1 MAALRLQLLQFT
13 VLMWLSKSGVILHR
27 VEELGHLVEPL
38 IDTNAV
44 VHAWC
49 KEDRAKGPCSLAA
62 ALIPFLVERYQ
73 DGLEIFRIAAKMGED
88 SKRQTFLALAKLAEQ
103 AERYEGEPVALFCP
117 PLRAGALC
125 RPARPVPG
133 AE

>member
-1 MAALRLQLLQFT
+1 MAALRLLLLQFT

-27 VEELGHLVEPL
+27 VEELSHLVEPL

-62 ALIPFLVERYQ
+62 RYTISLSSDIKTVLKFLE
-73 DGLEIFRIAAKMGED
+73 
-88 SKRQTFLALAKLAEQ
+88 
-103 AERYEGEPVALFCP
+103 
-117 PLRAGALC
+117 
-125 RPARPVPG
+125 
-133 AE
+133 

>member
-13 VLMWLSKSGVILHR
+13 VLMWLLKSGVILHR

-49 KEDRAKGPCSLAA
+49 KEDRAKGPCRPCS
-62 ALIPFLVERYQ
+62 ALTPILVERYQ
-73 DGLEIFRIAAKMGED
+73 DGLENF
-88 SKRQTFLALAKLAEQ
+88 
-103 AERYEGEPVALFCP
+103 
-117 PLRAGALC
+117 
-125 RPARPVPG
+125 
-133 AE
+133 